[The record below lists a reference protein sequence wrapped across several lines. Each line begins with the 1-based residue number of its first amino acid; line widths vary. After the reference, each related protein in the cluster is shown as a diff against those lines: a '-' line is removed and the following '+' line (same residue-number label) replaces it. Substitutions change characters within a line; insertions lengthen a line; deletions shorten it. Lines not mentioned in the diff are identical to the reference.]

1 MEPKLEAMRITRAQ
15 WEELVS
21 HAREEQPNECCG
33 LVRLRACVVEH
44 VQRAENERA
53 SPYGYSLDAK
63 TLLAAFNAAED
74 GYEVGVYHSHPRSP
88 AEPSQTDINLAE
100 YPEYLY
106 LIVSLAGEPDVR
118 AWRIV
123 DRKVSEEEIEI
134 G

>member
-1 MEPKLEAMRITRAQ
+1 MRISREQ
-15 WEELVS
+15 WDELVS
-21 HAREEQPNECCG
+21 HARDEEPNECCG
-33 LVRLRACVVEH
+33 LVRLRDGVVEN
-44 VQRAENERA
+44 VARAHNERA

-63 TLLAAFNAAED
+63 SLLAAFNAVEE

-106 LIVSLAGEPDVR
+106 LIVSLAAEPEVR

-123 DRKVSEEEIEI
+123 DRRVNEEVIEI
-134 G
+134 S